1 MIPRISFIVPV
12 KNDASRLATCLRS
25 ILRNAGAAGHH
36 EIIVVNNGSS
46 DGSADVARRLGARVL
61 DIVDDVRVSELR
73 NRAAGAATGD
83 VFAFVDADNE
93 IVSGWTRAAL
103 ESLRLPAVGAVGAL
117 YLAPL
122 DGTWVQRAYGY
133 LRGRADGQHE
143 TQWLGSGNLAVWRKA
158 FDTVGGFDTTL
169 EACEDV
175 DFCQRLRAAGMR
187 LVSDARLKSI
197 HHGDP
202 ETLSDLFVAE
212 RWRGR
217 DNLRVSL
224 RGPLRMAAL
233 PSAIIPIVDVAMLAA
248 AAVGIIAALALVRN
262 GLILT
267 FMAMAI
273 IVGAASLRVI
283 RAVVRHRGVRGV
295 AILQLMMVVCVYDV
309 GRALALVTPAAHR
322 GVRADAPP
330 IAS

>member
-1 MIPRISFIVPV
+1 MSPRISFIVPV
-12 KNDASRLATCLRS
+12 KNDASRLETCLRS
-25 ILRNAGAAGHH
+25 ILRNAGAAEHH
-36 EIIVVNNGSS
+36 EILVVDNGST
-46 DGSADVARRLGARVL
+46 DASADVARRLGARVL
-61 DIVDDVRVSELR
+61 EIPDNVRVSELR
-73 NRAAGAATGD
+73 NRAARVTKGD
-83 VFAFVDADNE
+83 ILAFIDADNE

-103 ESLRLPAVGAVGAL
+103 ESLRLERVGAVGAL

-133 LRGRADGQHE
+133 LRGRATGQHD
-143 TQWLGSGNLAVWRKA
+143 THWLGSGNIAVWRKA
-158 FDTVGGFDTTL
+158 FDAIGGFDTTL

-175 DFCQRLRAAGMR
+175 DFCQRLRATGLR

-202 ETLSDLFVAE
+202 ETLSDLFLAE

-224 RGPLRMAAL
+224 RGPIRLSTL

-248 AAVGIIAALALVRN
+248 AVIGVAAALVAWNALM
-262 GLILT
+262 LT
-267 FMAMAI
+267 LVAVAV
-273 IVGAASLRVI
+273 IVGGALLRVI
-283 RAVVRHRGVRGV
+283 RTVVRDRGVRGL
-295 AILQLMMVVCVYDV
+295 AILQVMMVACVYDV

-322 GVRADAPP
+322 GVRAEAPP
-330 IAS
+330 VAS

>member
-1 MIPRISFIVPV
+1 MSPRISFIVPV
-12 KNDASRLATCLRS
+12 KNDASRLETCLRS
-25 ILRNAGAAGHH
+25 ILRNAGAAEHH
-36 EIIVVNNGSS
+36 EILVVDNGST
-46 DGSADVARRLGARVL
+46 DASADVARRLGARVL
-61 DIVDDVRVSELR
+61 EISDNVRVSELR
-73 NRAAGAATGD
+73 NRAARVANGD
-83 VFAFVDADNE
+83 ILAFIDADNE

-103 ESLRLPAVGAVGAL
+103 ESLRLERVGAVGAL

-133 LRGRADGQHE
+133 LRGRASGQHD
-143 TQWLGSGNLAVWRKA
+143 THWLGSGNIAVWRKA
-158 FDTVGGFDTTL
+158 FDAIGGFDTTL

-175 DFCQRLRAAGMR
+175 DFCQRLRATGLR

-202 ETLSDLFVAE
+202 ETLSDLFLAE

-224 RGPLRMAAL
+224 RGPIRLSTL

-248 AAVGIIAALALVRN
+248 AAIGVAAALVARNALM
-262 GLILT
+262 LT
-267 FMAMAI
+267 LVAVAV
-273 IVGAASLRVI
+273 IVGGALLRVI
-283 RAVVRHRGVRGV
+283 RTVVRDRGVRGL
-295 AILQLMMVVCVYDV
+295 AILQVMLVACVYDV

-322 GVRADAPP
+322 AVRAEAPP
-330 IAS
+330 VAS

>member
-1 MIPRISFIVPV
+1 MSPRISFIVPV
-12 KNDASRLATCLRS
+12 KNDASRLETCLRS
-25 ILRNAGAAGHH
+25 ILRNAGTAEHH
-36 EIIVVNNGSS
+36 EIIVVDNGST
-46 DGSADVARRLGARVL
+46 DGSADVARRLGAQVL
-61 DIVDDVRVSELR
+61 GISDRVRVSELR
-73 NRAAGAATGD
+73 NRAARVATGD
-83 VFAFVDADNE
+83 VLAFIDADNE
-93 IVSGWTRAAL
+93 IVSGWTRAAI
-103 ESLRLPAVGAVGAL
+103 ESLRLERVGAVGAL

-133 LRGRADGQHE
+133 LRGRASGQHD
-143 TQWLGSGNLAVWRKA
+143 THWLGSGNLAVWRKA
-158 FDTVGGFDTTL
+158 FDAVGGFDTTL

-175 DFCQRLRAAGMR
+175 DFCQRLRATGLR

-202 ETLSDLFVAE
+202 ETLADLFVAE

-224 RGPLRMAAL
+224 RGPLRLSAL

-248 AAVGIIAALALVRN
+248 AAVGIVAALAVVWN
-262 GLILT
+262 GLMVTLV
-267 FMAMAI
+267 ALAV
-273 IVGAASLRVI
+273 IVGGASLRVI
-283 RAVVRHRGVRGV
+283 RTVMRDRGVRGL
-295 AILQLMMVVCVYDV
+295 AILQVMMVACVYDM

-330 IAS
+330 ITS

>member
-12 KNDASRLATCLRS
+12 KNDASRLETCLRS

-36 EIIVVNNGSS
+36 EIIVVDNGSS

-61 DIVDDVRVSELR
+61 DIVDNVRVSELR
-73 NRAAGAATGD
+73 NRAARAATGD
-83 VFAFVDADNE
+83 VFAFIDADNE

-133 LRGRADGQHE
+133 LRGRADGQHD
-143 TQWLGSGNLAVWRKA
+143 THWLGSGNLAVWRKA

-202 ETLSDLFVAE
+202 QTLSDLFVAE

-224 RGPLRMAAL
+224 RGPLRMTAL

-248 AAVGIIAALALVRN
+248 AAVGIVAALALVRN
-262 GLILT
+262 GLIVTLI
-267 FMAMAI
+267 AMAV

-283 RAVVRHRGVRGV
+283 RAVVRDRGVRGM

-309 GRALALVTPAAHR
+309 GRALALITPAAHR

-330 IAS
+330 ITS